1 MTIKDFFNILDS
13 NILEVSKRLDAEKIN
28 ENAYSVMFKNKD
40 DIGYQAVTDTK
51 LLLVKKSN
59 KPYPLDN
66 VGIDIFEI
74 LKLIKYKEYD
84 LDIFNKDID
93 FFEKKRV
100 LDFDKVMERESD
112 YICDINFGEVTSHSC
127 KILRYVTNYDDM
139 DIVFKKQDNTLY
151 CYLVSEEVKFKALIF
166 QTQILSNTEL
176 DQIHAKLRW
185 FFSAFTL
192 LGKQTWK
199 MSIDNKYQTQI
210 TLSSEDYNLY
220 TTTLL
225 YDKVLDKFETIDIKG
240 LITASLNDRFNY

>member
-100 LDFDKVMERESD
+100 LDFDKVMERERVII
-112 YICDINFGEVTSHSC
+112 YAT
-127 KILRYVTNYDDM
+127 
-139 DIVFKKQDNTLY
+139 
-151 CYLVSEEVKFKALIF
+151 
-166 QTQILSNTEL
+166 
-176 DQIHAKLRW
+176 
-185 FFSAFTL
+185 
-192 LGKQTWK
+192 
-199 MSIDNKYQTQI
+199 
-210 TLSSEDYNLY
+210 
-220 TTTLL
+220 
-225 YDKVLDKFETIDIKG
+225 
-240 LITASLNDRFNY
+240 